1 MGLGDGTGTLPPK
14 LVRRTEAQ
22 VSNLLLERVGGTRV
36 DINVSRLPVLAV
48 VGRAAMPG
56 LYARAMQ
63 KYASRT

>member
-1 MGLGDGTGTLPPK
+1 

-36 DINVSRLPVLAV
+36 DINASRLPVLAV
-48 VGRAAMPG
+48 IGRAAMPG

-63 KYASRT
+63 KYGSRP